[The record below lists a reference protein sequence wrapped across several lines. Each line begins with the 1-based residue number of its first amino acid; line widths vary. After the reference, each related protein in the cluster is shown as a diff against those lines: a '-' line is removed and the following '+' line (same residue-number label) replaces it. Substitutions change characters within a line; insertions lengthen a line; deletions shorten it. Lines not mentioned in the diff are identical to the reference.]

1 MISVWTTFTRSRLL
15 HDAWRLDTYL
25 GLICAM
31 VSAAVLSFLYEY
43 FDIFKLKVVKLFL
56 PHKKSLTCTAHEATT
71 QEGSSLPA
79 RLVSTAFYTCRV
91 VLVYVLMLFVMT
103 MNVWILVTVLL
114 GTGAGYISKKSTKT
128 KNLRSDIEIRNLK
141 PTNETIAKIQ
151 HCEPLVVNEKEPA
164 KNEPPLEITELLDK
178 NEDKSF

>member
-1 MISVWTTFTRSRLL
+1 
-15 HDAWRLDTYL
+15 
-25 GLICAM
+25 M
-31 VSAAVLSFLYEY
+31 VSWLLMPPY
-43 FDIFKLKVVKLFL
+43 FFCR
-56 PHKKSLTCTAHEATT
+56 CTGHEAST
-71 QEGSSLPA
+71 QEASSLPA

-114 GTGAGYISKKSTKT
+114 GTGSGYISKKITKT
-128 KNLRSDIEIRNLK
+128 KKLRSDMEIRNLK
-141 PTNETIAKIQ
+141 PTNETIARIQ

-178 NEDKSF
+178 NEEKSY

>member
-1 MISVWTTFTRSRLL
+1 
-15 HDAWRLDTYL
+15 
-25 GLICAM
+25 M
-31 VSAAVLSFLYEY
+31 VSWLLMPPC
-43 FDIFKLKVVKLFL
+43 IICR
-56 PHKKSLTCTAHEATT
+56 CTGHEATT

-114 GTGAGYISKKSTKT
+114 GTGAGYISKKITKT

-164 KNEPPLEITELLDK
+164 KNEPPLEITELLDE
-178 NEDKSF
+178 NEDKSY